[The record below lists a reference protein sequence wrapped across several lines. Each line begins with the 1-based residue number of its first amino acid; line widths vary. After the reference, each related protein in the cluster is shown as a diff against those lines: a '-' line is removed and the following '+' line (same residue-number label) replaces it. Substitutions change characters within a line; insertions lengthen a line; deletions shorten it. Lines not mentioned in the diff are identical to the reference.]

1 MEGLRPWLS
10 VLGWGQKWLDA
21 HFLQLKAA
29 TYFQPEN
36 FLASVNGCKNA
47 PAVRREMI
55 AQVQVKGLLFVAM
68 PA

>member
-1 MEGLRPWLS
+1 MPKAM
-10 VLGWGQKWLDA
+10 GQCLQVGPERLDA
-21 HFLQLKAA
+21 HFLQSKAA
-29 TYFQPEN
+29 RYFQPEN
-36 FLASVNGCKNA
+36 FLASVNGFENA